1 MQSGLATKSTSSAQ
15 ESGML
20 LVGSQRF
27 VYIQVPQVVMNLTF
41 TLNGRDFVLSIHL
54 SDVGRVVAI
63 EDWGKKSPS
72 SVVEYCSLL
81 LISFFQ
87 LSRIFYG
94 QEELYL
100 LWLSFSGLCWYLL
113 ELANWETIIS
123 LKVWLGMTHL
133 TQSIKSIS
141 CYFSGICFM
150 DFDLNCKRWTV
161 VYCLYVVLML
171 NGQALQP
178 VSANILGSEEQS
190 TSVVQVQVYI
200 LIIFFFL
207 LLAFLFRKNHKHRP
221 VKQRIFLH

>member
-15 ESGML
+15 GSGML

-27 VYIQVPQVVMNLTF
+27 VYIQVPQVGMNLTF

-54 SDVGRVVAI
+54 SGVGRVVAI

-100 LWLSFSGLCWYLL
+100 LWLSFSGLRWYLL